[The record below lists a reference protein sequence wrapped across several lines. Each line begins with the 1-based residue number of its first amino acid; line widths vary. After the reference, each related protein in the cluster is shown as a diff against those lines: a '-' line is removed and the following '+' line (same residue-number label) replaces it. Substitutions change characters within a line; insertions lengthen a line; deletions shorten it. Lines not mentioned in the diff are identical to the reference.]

1 MKMTTPYAPETRGW
15 DRRSTGLLLCVLV
28 IAIMAIVRGI
38 RVGEFSYNV
47 DETQHAVTGLY
58 VADLV
63 RDHPFAHLV
72 EYTYC
77 YYARNHPLAAI
88 FLLLRRRATHE
99 VVAQHCCYSQRARN
113 EVHRT
118 LGDCEAC

>member
-1 MKMTTPYAPETRGW
+1 MNTTTPHAPETRGW

-28 IAIMAIVRGI
+28 IASVAIVRGI

-63 RDHPFAHLV
+63 RDHPLAHPV
-72 EYTYC
+72 AYTYR
-77 YYARNHPLAAI
+77 YYAQSSALRSHPLAAT
-88 FLLLRRRATHE
+88 FLLL
-99 VVAQHCCYSQRARN
+99 
-113 EVHRT
+113 
-118 LGDCEAC
+118 